1 MAKGSTLYGQPR
13 VFSNQAPAVG
23 GGGSIPTVHFSS
35 SKGAMLENFSKQLF
49 GMGQRL
55 EDQLDQQ
62 AEAEAAKEG
71 AIAGMTGNTEEQ
83 TYETIRGR
91 AYNKAMLETFV
102 TTMDTNAMI
111 GAARLEQQHW
121 NNPAALEAGMNDF
134 FGGMA
139 EEIDRIAPGS
149 GAAFRARQTA
159 RALPAVERA
168 RDTRFKLTRDEA
180 DARLLEYEGAVTG
193 SIKKGAAG
201 LFSDNPTLSSASS
214 TAVAQSMGEYLR
226 TYDATDPVTGKPLY
240 SETEKAKARIY
251 IKDKVYTEASLAW
264 FDSQQD
270 KVGAY
275 MKMQGGD
282 FKFNFNVAAEKPA
295 NVVYENKG
303 SKRSRPVQPQVMQQ
317 LAIAGGALGEG
328 VQVHITSGGQPTRRE
343 VALARARGTR
353 LDASR
358 PDGASDRHDDGGA
371 ADVVLSLNGK
381 KVTPQQAPQLYQ
393 QFIENAVAAGATGVG
408 HYSWG
413 VHVGGGDEAAWG
425 ANTRGNTLDPAYEA
439 AFNRGKARRKAGGLK
454 LGEAQNFNLPL
465 REQMSEG
472 AWGRLDAEM
481 RQRINFENTQAERAR
496 VQEEREMKDITDA
509 SELEVTSRIWSAGQT
524 DPATGQPIK
533 EITETE
539 ILTLAREGIIT
550 GDKAQAFIKALNTE
564 KPKRSDDLVYGEL
577 QRRMWEGDDIQDDVL
592 KLSDK
597 LSPEDA
603 RHLLS
608 TNNTQNRSGS
618 LTAAESRGLADL
630 KDLLTPDTMMA
641 ALDPERQRRRFEALT
656 EYQDRVKNRRETGER
671 IEDITRD
678 IADRYTVRMFE
689 ISTNQLNTLGLPRF
703 AVMDEAKGGRRINVE
718 ATGKKIFEA
727 VSTKKMTEEQA
738 MEQMELL
745 SRWQEIQAQVDKE
758 EAQAATKGKK
768 K

>member
-102 TTMDTNAMI
+102 TTTDTNAMI

-121 NNPAALEAGMNDF
+121 NNPAALESAMNDF

-139 EEIDRIAPGS
+139 EEIDRVAPGS

-201 LFSDNPTLSSASS
+201 LFSYNPTLSSASS

-226 TYDATDPVTGKPLY
+226 TYDATDPVTGRPLY
-240 SETEKAKARIY
+240 SEVEKAKARVY

-264 FDSQQD
+264 FDNQQD

-275 MKMQGGD
+275 MQMQSGD

-303 SKRSRPVQPQVMQQ
+303 ATRSQPVQPQVMNW
-317 LAIAGGALGEG
+317 LAVAGGALGEG
-328 VQVHITSGGQPTRRE
+328 VQVHITSGGQPSKKET
-343 VALARARGTR
+343 ALARARGLSIGGRT
-353 LDASR
+353 
-358 PDGASDRHDDGGA
+358 GSDRHDHGGS

-393 QFIENAVAAGATGVG
+393 QFMENAVAAGATGVG

-413 VHVGGGDEAAWG
+413 VHIGGGSEAAWG
-425 ANTRGNTLDPAYEA
+425 ADTTSGTLDPAYEA

-509 SELEVTSRIWSAGQT
+509 TELAVTTRIWGDGQI
-524 DPATGQPIK
+524 DPMTGEAVKPIDIF
-533 EITETE
+533 EINR
-539 ILTLAREGIIT
+539 LADDGIIT
-550 GDKAQAFIKALNTE
+550 KSKAEAFVKALQSE

-577 QRRMWEGDDIQDDVL
+577 QRRMWEGEDIQADIL
-592 KLSDK
+592 QLSDK

-618 LTAAESRGLADL
+618 LTAAESRGLTDL

-641 ALDPERQRRRFEALT
+641 DLDPERQRRRFEALT
-656 EYQDRVKNRRETGER
+656 EYQDRVKSRRETGEL

-689 ISTNQLNTLGLPRF
+689 ISSNELNKLPFPRF
-703 AVMDEAKGGRRINVE
+703 HVLDKTKEGRRIDID
-718 ATGKKIFEA
+718 ATGLNLKNA
-727 VSTKKMTEEQA
+727 VKENRLPEKQA
-738 MEQMELL
+738 ARQMKLL
-745 SRWQEIQAQVDKE
+745 RDWKAIQDQVDRDA
-758 EAQAATKGKK
+758 AQATTKGKRK
-768 K
+768 

>member
-13 VFSNQAPAVG
+13 VFSDQAPAVG
-23 GGGSIPTVHFSS
+23 GGGSIPTIQFSAS
-35 SKGAMLENFSKQLF
+35 RGALLENFSKQLF

-168 RDTRFKLTRDEA
+168 RDTKFKLTRDEA

-193 SIKKGAAG
+193 SIKKGAQG

-214 TAVAQSMGEYLR
+214 TAVAQATGEYLR
-226 TYDATDPVTGKPLY
+226 TYDATDPVTGRPLY
-240 SETEKAKARIY
+240 SESEKAKARIY
-251 IKDKVYTEASLAW
+251 IRDKVYSEASLAW
-264 FDSQQD
+264 FDQQED

-275 MKMQGGD
+275 LKMQDPD

-303 SKRSRPVQPQVMQQ
+303 ATRSQPVQPAVMQQ

-328 VQVHITSGGQPTRRE
+328 VQVHITSGGQPSKKE
-343 VALARARGTR
+343 SALARARGLSVGGRT
-353 LDASR
+353 
-358 PDGASDRHDDGGA
+358 GSDRHDHGNA

-381 KVTPQQAPQLYQ
+381 KVTPQEAPQLYQ

-408 HYSWG
+408 HYAWG
-413 VHVGGGDEAAWG
+413 VHIGGGSEAAWG
-425 ANTRGNTLDPAYEA
+425 ADTTGATLDPAYEA
-439 AFNRGKARRKAGGLK
+439 AFSRGKARRKAGGLK
-454 LGEAQNFNLPL
+454 LGEAQNMNMAL
-465 REQMSEG
+465 REQMSE
-472 AWGRLDAEM
+472 AAYSRLDAEM
-481 RQRINFENTQAERAR
+481 RQRINFENTQADRLIKAEK
-496 VQEEREMKDITDA
+496 E
-509 SELEVTSRIWSAGQT
+509 ELEASQAMAETSVQMRIYAEGELDADGNVIKPIDVREIDALRLDGVIS
-524 DPATGQPIK
+524 DKMATAF
-533 EITETE
+533 T
-539 ILTLAREGIIT
+539 
-550 GDKAQAFIKALNTE
+550 KAVQTE
-564 KPKRSDDLVYGEL
+564 KPDRSDPIIYDDLY
-577 QRRMWEGDDIQDDVL
+577 RRMITGEDIQDDVL
-592 KLSDK
+592 RLVGSLSK
-597 LSPEDA
+597 EDERYLISQNGA
-603 RHLLS
+603 
-608 TNNTQNRSGS
+608 NNRSGS
-618 LTAAESRGLADL
+618 FTPEESRGLSYL
-630 KDLLTPDTMMA
+630 EGRLTPDTNMA
-641 ALDPERQRRRFEALT
+641 ALDPERQQRAFDAKT
-656 EYQDRVKNRRETGER
+656 EYEQRVKSRRETGER
-671 IEDITRD
+671 IDDIVQD
-678 IADRYTVRMFE
+678 IASRYTVRLFE
-689 ISTNQLNTLGLPRF
+689 ISTDQLNKLGQPMF
-703 AVMDEAKGGRRINVE
+703 FVPDDAKGGRRINVA
-718 ATGKKIFEA
+718 ATGKKINEA
-727 VSTKKMTEEQA
+727 FKANKITEDMA
-738 MEQMELL
+738 IRQMELL
-745 SRWQEIQAQVDKE
+745 DSWRTLQEQLDKE
-758 EAQAATKGKK
+758 EAAISSKGKK

>member
-13 VFSNQAPAVG
+13 VFSDQAPAVG

-102 TTMDTNAMI
+102 TTTDTNAMI

-121 NNPAALEAGMNDF
+121 NNPAALETAMNDF

-139 EEIDRIAPGS
+139 EEIDRVAPGS

-226 TYDATDPVTGKPLY
+226 TYDATDPVTGRPLY
-240 SETEKAKARIY
+240 SEVEKAKARVY
-251 IKDKVYTEASLAW
+251 IKDKVYTEASLSW

-303 SKRSRPVQPQVMQQ
+303 ATRSQPVQSAVMQQ
-317 LAIAGGALGEG
+317 LAIAGGAIGEG
-328 VQVHITSGGQPTRRE
+328 VQVHITSGGQPSRRE
-343 VALARARGTR
+343 TALARARGLSAGGRT
-353 LDASR
+353 
-358 PDGASDRHDDGGA
+358 GSDRHDHGNA

-381 KVTPQQAPQLYQ
+381 KVTPQEAPQLYL
-393 QFIENAVAAGATGVG
+393 QFFENAVAAGATGVG

-413 VHVGGGDEAAWG
+413 IHVGGGSEAAWG
-425 ANTRGNTLDPAYEA
+425 ADTTSGTLDPAYEA
-439 AFNRGKARRKAGGLK
+439 AFNRGKARRKAGGIK

-481 RQRINFENTQAERAR
+481 RQRINFENSQAERAR

-509 SELEVTSRIWSAGQT
+509 TELEVTSRIWSAGQI
-524 DPATGQPIK
+524 DPATDQPIK
-533 EITETE
+533 EITATE
-539 ILTLAREGIIT
+539 ILDLARNNVIT

-577 QRRMWEGDDIQDDVL
+577 QRRMWNGEDIQADIL
-592 KLSDK
+592 QLSEKLSV
-597 LSPEDA
+597 EDA

-618 LTAAESRGLADL
+618 LTAAESRGLTDL
-630 KDLLTPDTMMA
+630 KDLLTPDTAFA

-703 AVMDEAKGGRRINVE
+703 AVMDETKEGRRVNVE

-727 VSTKKMTEEQA
+727 VSTNKMTEEQA
-738 MEQMELL
+738 IEQMELL
-745 SRWQEIQAQVDKE
+745 NRWQEIQTQVDQE
-758 EAQAATKGKK
+758 AAQAATKGKK